1 MFGQELG
8 HRALCMDVVEGLFF
22 FFSSDN
28 RQEGIESV
36 NEIVAVSLSGDA
48 NLGTLL

>member
-1 MFGQELG
+1 M
-8 HRALCMDVVEGLFF
+8 
-22 FFSSDN
+22 DN